1 MRGPGLLALAGLF
14 LLAACATSPIPGPTP
29 GQTPRTSSPVPAS
42 PRLAVPAPVQ
52 PQPGPQDPPPAEALR
67 PLSDLPGWAE
77 EDHAAA
83 FEAWRANCRVRRT
96 PGMAQACRDA
106 MAVDLLDAVAARDFF
121 ERRFLAQSL
130 PGEGVLTGYF
140 APIYEARRTPDA
152 EYSAPLRPRP
162 TDLPPEGGAY
172 ADRAKIEARPAP
184 DALAWLKPEE
194 KFFLQIQGSGT
205 LIFPAGPP
213 VRAVFGGTNS
223 QPFSGIANTLRER
236 GLLGAGQTSA
246 EGIRSWL
253 AAHRG
258 PEADAIMALNARYV
272 FFRLAPEDGLPP
284 RGAAGVP
291 LPPGRAIAVDLSRHL
306 AGDLYWIDARS
317 PLLSGAIPAYRR
329 LVTALDTGGAIV
341 GDIRADLYIGQGP
354 EAGLEAGRI
363 RHVLRLY
370 RLVPRP

>member
-14 LLAACATSPIPGPTP
+14 LLAACATAPTRGPTP
-29 GQTPRTSSPVPAS
+29 SSTPRP
-42 PRLAVPAPVQ
+42 AVPAPVQ
-52 PQPGPQDPPPAEALR
+52 PQSQPKPKTQSQPAAEALR

-83 FEAWRANCRVRRT
+83 FEAWRANCRVRRA
-96 PGMAQACRDA
+96 PGMAEACRDA
-106 MAVDLLDAVAARDFF
+106 MAVDLLDAVAAREFF
-121 ERRFLAQSL
+121 ERRFLAQPL

-140 APIYEARRTPDA
+140 APVYEARRTPDA
-152 EYSAPLRPRP
+152 EFSAPLRPRP
-162 TDLPPEGGAY
+162 ADLPPEGGVY
-172 ADRAKIEARPAP
+172 PDRAEIEARPAP

-205 LIFPAGPP
+205 LVLPAGPP
-213 VRAVFGGTNS
+213 VRAVFAGTNS
-223 QPFSGIANTLRER
+223 QAFSGVANAMRER
-236 GLLGAGQTSA
+236 GLLEPGQTSA

-258 PEADAIMALNARYV
+258 PEAAAIMALNPRYV

-291 LPPGRAIAVDLSRHL
+291 LPPGRAIAVDLSRHE

-329 LVTALDTGGAIV
+329 LVTALDTGGAIR
-341 GDIRADLYIGQGP
+341 GDIRADLYMGQGP

-370 RLVPRP
+370 RLVPRT